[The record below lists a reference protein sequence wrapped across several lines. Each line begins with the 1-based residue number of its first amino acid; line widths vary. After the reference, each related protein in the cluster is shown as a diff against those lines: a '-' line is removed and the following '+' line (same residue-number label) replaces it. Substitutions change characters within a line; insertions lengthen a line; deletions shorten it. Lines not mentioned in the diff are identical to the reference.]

1 MRLVLCLALLAS
13 LLDAQAPASAALSPM
28 AQLLERSLREGK
40 TGRLIVLD
48 GPKGDWKAK
57 VDALNLDSDWLELDL
72 GISYYGAK
80 AGEIESLVR
89 EKYLVGPRPSWVLVG
104 EGGRLVASGVTVPDG
119 ANLAKVA
126 QEGGIRSRVQL
137 LRDFARRNPDH
148 LQARQALSSE
158 LNKKAAIKTTLR
170 LGGKTEPLRSADE
183 RFDYAKYQKERDA
196 KEEAKEREQQQK
208 EDKPPVQLKPEED
221 QAIWG
226 ELADLMG
233 RCFRSG
239 DWIEMGSWGVSPP
252 VEALHS
258 PLMQE
263 VCRAAVP
270 EVERALGRS
279 PDSWDHWRLWLD
291 LTRTYG
297 GKPIRPLLD
306 SLLPL
311 PTLSPREWPPY
322 AVKGAYVKDARKR
335 KDWTGIRD
343 LLLPDIESSRLRES
357 IQGKTT
363 YQMQIKTDGKVQE
376 LPETGDTW
384 RTTLEPLV
392 EALIWLGEGSKAD
405 ELVRSEYADHPW
417 SGLPQRA
424 QALALRCGQ
433 PGLAAQWGALGG
445 ATAPGK

>member
-1 MRLVLCLALLAS
+1 MRLVLCAAICCLVL
-13 LLDAQAPASAALSPM
+13 AQAPAPAVLSPT
-28 AQLLERSLREGK
+28 AALLERNLRDTK
-40 TGRLIVLD
+40 TGFLLVVD
-48 GPKGDWKAK
+48 GSKGEWKAGI
-57 VDALNLDSDWLELDL
+57 DALNSDPDWIDLDL
-72 GISYYGAK
+72 HVAYYGAK
-80 AGEIESLVR
+80 APELETLLQQ
-89 EKYLVGPRPSWVLVG
+89 KYLTGPRPQWVLFG
-104 EGGRLVASGVTVPDG
+104 EGGRLVASGGAVPTG
-119 ANLAKVA
+119 ATLAKAA
-126 QEGGIRSRVQL
+126 QDGGIQSTVQL
-137 LRDFARRNPDH
+137 LWDFARRNPDH
-148 LQARQALSSE
+148 LQARQALGGE
-158 LNKKAAIKTTLR
+158 LKQQAARKTTLR
-170 LGGKTEPLRSADE
+170 LGGKTDPLRPADE

-239 DWIEMGSWGVSPP
+239 DWIEMDSWGVTPDE
-252 VEALHS
+252 EAVHS
-258 PLMQE
+258 PLIQE

-279 PDSWDHWRLWLD
+279 PESWDRWRLWLA

-311 PTLSPREWPPY
+311 PTRSARDWPPY

-343 LLLPDIESSRLRES
+343 LLLPDIESNRLWES
-357 IQGKTT
+357 LQGKTT

-376 LPETGDTW
+376 IPETGDYW
-384 RTTLEPLV
+384 RATLEPLA

-405 ELVRSEYADHPW
+405 ELVRSHYADHPW

-445 ATAPGK
+445 ASAAGK

>member
-1 MRLVLCLALLAS
+1 MRLALCMALIAP
-13 LLDAQAPASAALSPM
+13 LLLAQAPAVLSPR
-28 AQLLERSLREGK
+28 AQLLEQGLREDKVG
-40 TGRLIVLD
+40 GLLVVD
-48 GPKGDWKAK
+48 GPKGEWKADI
-57 VDALNLDSDWLELDL
+57 DALNTDPDWIDLDL
-72 GISYYGAK
+72 HIGYYNAK
-80 AGEIESLVR
+80 ASELETLLQQ
-89 EKYLVGPRPSWVLVG
+89 KYLVGPRPQWVLFG
-104 EGGRLVASGVTVPDG
+104 EGGRVVASGGTIPTG
-119 ANLAKVA
+119 ATLAKAA
-126 QEGGIRSRVQL
+126 QEGGVRSRVQL

-148 LQARQALSSE
+148 LQARTTLCGDLSQ
-158 LNKKAAIKTTLR
+158 KAVRKTTLR

-183 RFDYAKYQKERDA
+183 RFDYATYQKERDA

-239 DWIEMGSWGVSPP
+239 DWIEMSPWGVSPP
-252 VEALHS
+252 EEALHS

-270 EVERALGRS
+270 EVERALGRN
-279 PDSWDHWRLWLD
+279 PESWDHWRLWLD

-306 SLLPL
+306 SLLLL
-311 PTLSPREWPPY
+311 PTMSAREWPPN

-343 LLLPDIESSRLRES
+343 LLLPDIESSRLWES
-357 IQGKTT
+357 TEGKTT
-363 YQMQIKTDGKVQE
+363 FQVLIKTDGKVHE
-376 LPETGDTW
+376 RPETGESW

-405 ELVRSEYADHPW
+405 ELVRSQYADHPW
-417 SGLPQRA
+417 SGLPSRA

>member
-1 MRLVLCLALLAS
+1 MRLMPYAVVVCSLVL
-13 LLDAQAPASAALSPM
+13 AQAPAPAVLSPT
-28 AQLLERSLREGK
+28 AALLERNLRDTK
-40 TGRLIVLD
+40 TGFLVVVD
-48 GPKGDWKAK
+48 GSKGEWKAA
-57 VDALNLDSDWLELDL
+57 VNALNSDLDWIDLDL
-72 GISYYGAK
+72 HVAYYSAK
-80 AGEIESLVR
+80 AAELESLLQQ
-89 EKYLVGPRPSWVLVG
+89 KYLTGPRPQWVLFG
-104 EGGRLVASGVTVPDG
+104 EGGRLVASGGAVPTG
-119 ANLAKVA
+119 ASLAKAA
-126 QEGGIRSRVQL
+126 QDAGVQSTVQL

-148 LQARQALSSE
+148 LQARTNLCGE
-158 LNKKAAIKTTLR
+158 LKQKAARKTTLR
-170 LGGKTEPLRSADE
+170 LGGKTDPLRPADE
-183 RFDYAKYQKERDA
+183 RFDWAKYQKERDA
-196 KEEAKEREQQQK
+196 KEEAKELEQQQK

-226 ELADLMG
+226 ELADLMS

-239 DWIEMGSWGVSPP
+239 DWIEMNSLGVTPDE
-252 VEALHS
+252 EAVHS
-258 PLMQE
+258 PLIQE

-270 EVERALGRS
+270 EVERALGRD
-279 PDSWDHWRLWLD
+279 PESWDHWRLWLA

-311 PTLSPREWPPY
+311 PTRSARDWPPY

-343 LLLPDIESSRLRES
+343 LLLPEIESNRLWES

-376 LPETGDTW
+376 IPETGDAW
-384 RTTLEPLV
+384 RATLEPLA

-405 ELVRSEYADHPW
+405 ELVRSHYADHPW

-445 ATAPGK
+445 TQAPAR